1 MTVVINVALGIL
13 LTDDPGI
20 VIVSGAVCTL
30 VVIEGDEAEVAAEAA
45 TVGVTRGPDYG
56 VHRSQGVSPV
66 PLTLPA
72 LVTCPSP
79 EIQSRVSVLRNSLDE
94 GTRRS
99 LLGSV
104 CPTTK

>member
-45 TVGVTRGPDYG
+45 TVGVT
-56 VHRSQGVSPV
+56 
-66 PLTLPA
+66 
-72 LVTCPSP
+72 
-79 EIQSRVSVLRNSLDE
+79 
-94 GTRRS
+94 
-99 LLGSV
+99 
-104 CPTTK
+104 